1 MRTETS
7 GVNDGSVS
15 PTSLLAVPH
24 APWRANGR
32 NMSCGWGE
40 MVGKVETF

>member
-24 APWRANGR
+24 DPWRANGR
-32 NMSCGWGE
+32 KMSCGWGE
-40 MVGKVETF
+40 MLGKVETF